1 MKNYILYFLI
11 LIILS
16 FIIKFIDKINN
27 SSYLE
32 NFYSDIENF
41 YSQISHRYVIN
52 PNNVDPYYQPFFKN
66 WFFRRGYFYPTN

>member
-16 FIIKFIDKINN
+16 FIIKFIDKISN

-32 NFYSDIENF
+32 NFIEKF
-41 YSQISHRYVIN
+41 YSPIGRRYTIN
-52 PNNVDPYYQPFFKN
+52 PNNVDPYYQPLFKN